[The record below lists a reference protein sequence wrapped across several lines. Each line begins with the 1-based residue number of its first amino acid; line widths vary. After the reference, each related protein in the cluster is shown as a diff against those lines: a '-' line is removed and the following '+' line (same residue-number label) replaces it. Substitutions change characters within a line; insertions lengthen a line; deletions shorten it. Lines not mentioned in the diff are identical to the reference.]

1 MKNMLGAEREDGE
14 ADWQTRKDDMSGL
27 FLHGEGLFHSRFW
40 SIFEDMAFG
49 WVGQVTRTFR
59 SWIVAAG
66 RSPFQNDFY
75 PGWPN
80 IKLAN
85 FSQ

>member
-40 SIFEDMAFG
+40 SIFEDMAVG
-49 WVGQVTRTFR
+49 WVG
-59 SWIVAAG
+59 
-66 RSPFQNDFY
+66 
-75 PGWPN
+75 
-80 IKLAN
+80 
-85 FSQ
+85 